1 MDPFATASELAAAVA
16 RKEVSSVELLDA
28 YLARVEKH
36 NPAINAVV
44 ALDVE
49 RARSSAQQADDE
61 LARGSSRGPLHGV
74 PMTIKDAF
82 ETEGIVTTSGAPELA
97 SHRPE
102 RDAEP
107 VARLKAAGAIV
118 FGKTNLPIYAGDLQ
132 TYNEVY
138 GTTNNPWDPARGP
151 GGSSGG
157 SAAALAAGLTGF
169 ELGSDIGG
177 SIRNPAHFCGV
188 FGLKPSYGVV
198 AGPGHI
204 PGPPGSLS
212 EADVGVFGPM
222 GRSTAD
228 LSLGLDVLAGPPTDR
243 AVAWRLEIP
252 APRRSSLGEYR
263 VAAWLDDPFAPV
275 DAAMGDVLA
284 AAVASLSA
292 AGAQIDEGAR
302 PAVSLADLGRLW
314 EQLVITVTG
323 AGLPE
328 PMFEGACAVEATPE
342 QPDEPV
348 LLRAGRAVAMRHRTW
363 MRLDEKRHHYRAAF
377 ASFFQDYDVL
387 LAPVTQSA
395 AFPHTQDSDF
405 FSRTTTV
412 NGEQRPYAEQV
423 YWCGGFGA
431 VYLPAAVVPVG
442 LTADGLPVGVQ
453 IVGPYLE
460 DRTVLDI
467 AARVEEILGGFRA
480 PSGY

>member
-1 MDPFATASELAAAVA
+1 MDPFAPAVSLADAIA

-28 YLARVEKH
+28 YLERIDKY
-36 NPAINAVV
+36 NPAVNAVV
-44 ALDVE
+44 ALDAD
-49 RARSSAQQADDE
+49 RARDWARSADEE

-82 ETEGIVTTSGAPELA
+82 ETEGVVTTSGAPELA
-97 SHRPE
+97 AHVPA
-102 RDAEP
+102 RDADP

-132 TYNEVY
+132 SYNEVY
-138 GTTNNPWDPARGP
+138 GTTNNPWDLTKGP

-198 AGPGHI
+198 PGRGHI
-204 PGPPGSLS
+204 PGPPGALS

-228 LSLGLDVLAGPPTDR
+228 LSLGLDVLAGPPPDR
-243 AVAWRLEIP
+243 AVGWRLDLPP
-252 APRRSSLGEYR
+252 ARQSSLGDYR
-263 VAAWLDDPFAPV
+263 IAVWLDDPASPV

-284 AAVASLSA
+284 AGVSSL
-292 AGAQIDEGAR
+292 AGAGARIDDGAR
-302 PAVSLADLGRLW
+302 PSVSLAELGQLW
-314 EQLVITVTG
+314 EQLVLAVTG

-328 PMFEGACAVEATPE
+328 PMFEASCAVEAMPE
-342 QPDEPV
+342 EPDEA
-348 LLRAGRAVAMRHRTW
+348 LMIRAARAVGMRHRTW
-363 MRLDEKRHHYRAAF
+363 MRLDEKRQHYRAAF
-377 ASFFQDYDVL
+377 ASFFQDFDVV

-395 AFPHTQDSDF
+395 AIPHDQSSDF
-405 FSRTTTV
+405 FSRTITV
-412 NGEQRPYAEQV
+412 NGEPRPYIEQI
-423 YWCGGFGA
+423 YWCGGIGV
-431 VYLPAAVVPVG
+431 VYLPVAVVPVG

-453 IVGPYLE
+453 IIGPYLE
-460 DRTVLDI
+460 DRTVLDV
-467 AARVEEILGGFRA
+467 AARAEEILGGFRA